1 MKETDR
7 GAGSIAPGWLTI
19 ADGSVTLQILAR
31 PGSTRG
37 GILGVEARGLIVAL
51 TSPPEKGKAND
62 ELIAVIAAAA
72 GVARTSV
79 VIAGS
84 GASRRKRVR
93 IATGDASRVAAALAR
108 IAVPG
113 GTPNHGPKTGARRR
127 TISEEER
134 ITLTKRAPVVS
145 YHRE

>member
-1 MKETDR
+1 MTETDR
-7 GAGSIAPGWLTI
+7 GAGSIARGWLTI

-31 PGSTRG
+31 PGSTRRA
-37 GILGVEARGLIVAL
+37 IVGVEARGLIVAL

-79 VIAGS
+79 VIARGR
-84 GASRRKRVR
+84 ASRRKRVR
-93 IATGDASRVAAALAR
+93 IATGDASGEASRVAAALAR

-113 GTPNHGPKTGARRR
+113 RMTNHGPK
-127 TISEEER
+127 
-134 ITLTKRAPVVS
+134 
-145 YHRE
+145 